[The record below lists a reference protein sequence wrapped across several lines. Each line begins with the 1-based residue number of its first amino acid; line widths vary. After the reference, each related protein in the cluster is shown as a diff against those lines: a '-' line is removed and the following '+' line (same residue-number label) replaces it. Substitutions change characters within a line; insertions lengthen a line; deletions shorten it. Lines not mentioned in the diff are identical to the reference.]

1 MYLKACPGYKG
12 KIYLSFV
19 QGYRD
24 EFGKVKQK
32 TIEKIGYLDELKK
45 QYDDPIA
52 YFKNIAKEKS
62 NEEIKEYTIKNLNTQ
77 VIEGNSHQKNLGY
90 VILKKV
96 YNELNITSVLD
107 KKQSF
112 LNIEYSLEDIM
123 KLLTFSRILY
133 PSSKNETFN
142 NKDLFFEKFD
152 FSLKDLYRS
161 LDYFKLLKEDIL
173 KNIWNSTKDA
183 YNRDTSITY
192 YDTTNYYFEIS
203 YNDEDLID
211 ENGTILEKGSRKKG
225 PSKENRKDP
234 IIGMGLLMDKNGIPL
249 SYDLFPGNE
258 SEKLMMRPTLK
269 NTKAKFGMNRT
280 IVVADRGQNTS
291 DNTVF
296 IAGKND
302 DFHTNHDGYVY
313 GQSILGANKEFKE
326 WALNQDGFTNDYIY
340 DEDGKIV
347 TYKEAIYNEN
357 GKILRYENKP
367 LIFKHKSR
375 VHIKKVRIK
384 KEDGKKITYEVYQK
398 QMVYYS
404 KKYADR
410 QKHERE
416 LAVKKAKDLIDN
428 PGKYT
433 QATSYGCTKY
443 INNIRFNEETGEI
456 PTGLELSLKLDKI
469 LEEEKYDGYYSIVT
483 SEKNLSDKEIR
494 DIYKGLWKI
503 EESFKITKS
512 DLETRPV
519 FVWTKDHIEAHFLTC
534 FISLVILRLIEYKT
548 NRKYS
553 TSSIINSLKNYTSN
567 NLEHDI
573 YLQNFTNDIIKD
585 LSNIYNIDLSR
596 KYLTLSEIKKI
607 INFWKK
613 FLLYNKQKM
622 RYPFKHKAYR
632 ILTVKLK

>member
-1 MYLKACPGYKG
+1 MFVKQNKSHKG
-12 KIYLSFV
+12 ILLTFTV
-19 QGYRD
+19 GYR
-24 EFGKVKQK
+24 ENGKVKHK
-32 TIEKIGYLDELKK
+32 NIETIGYLEELKK
-45 QYDDPIA
+45 QYDDPISH
-52 YFKNIAKEKS
+52 FKQIAKQRS
-62 NEEIKEYTIKNLNTQ
+62 NNEINELIIKNLKSKT
-77 VIEGNSHQKNLGY
+77 IDSDSHSKNLGY
-90 VILKKV
+90 VIFKKV
-96 YNELNITSVLD
+96 YNELNISSVLN
-107 KKQSF
+107 KKQSS
-112 LNIEYSLEDIM
+112 LNIQYSLEEIM
-123 KLLTFSRILY
+123 KLLVFSRILY
-133 PSSKNETFN
+133 PASKNETYN
-142 NKDLFFEKFD
+142 NKNIFFEKFD

-161 LDYFKLLKEDIL
+161 LDYFESLKDDII
-173 KNIWNSTKDA
+173 KSIWDSTKDS
-183 YNRDTSITY
+183 YIRDTSITY

-211 ENGTILEKGSRKKG
+211 ENGNILEKGSRKKG
-225 PSKENRKDP
+225 PSKEHRKTP

-269 NTKAKFGMNRT
+269 KTKSKFGIGRT
-280 IVVADRGQNTS
+280 IIVADRGQNTS

-302 DFHTNHDGYVY
+302 DEHTNHDGYVY
-313 GQSILGANKEFKE
+313 GQSIIGADKEFKT
-326 WALNQDGFTNDYIY
+326 WALDQSEFINDYIY
-340 DEDGKIV
+340 DDDGNLV
-347 TYKEAIYNEN
+347 TYRDAIKDEKGN
-357 GKILRYENKP
+357 ILRYEDKP
-367 LIFKHKSR
+367 VIFKHKSR
-375 VHIKKVRIK
+375 LYAKKVQIKKDNQRKVNYQI
-384 KEDGKKITYEVYQK
+384 YQK

-410 QKHERE
+410 QKHERD
-416 LAVKKAKDLIDN
+416 LAIKKAEDLIKN

-456 PTGLELSLKLDKI
+456 PKGLELSLKLDKI
-469 LEEEKYDGYYSIVT
+469 KEEEKFDGYYSIVT
-483 SEKNLSDKEIR
+483 SEKNLTDKEIR

-519 FVWTKDHIEAHFLTC
+519 FVWTKEHIEAHFLTC

-573 YLQNFTNDIIKD
+573 YLQNFTNEIIKD
-585 LSNIYNIDLSR
+585 LSNIYNLDLSR

-607 INFWKK
+607 LN
-613 FLLYNKQKM
+613 L
-622 RYPFKHKAYR
+622 
-632 ILTVKLK
+632 